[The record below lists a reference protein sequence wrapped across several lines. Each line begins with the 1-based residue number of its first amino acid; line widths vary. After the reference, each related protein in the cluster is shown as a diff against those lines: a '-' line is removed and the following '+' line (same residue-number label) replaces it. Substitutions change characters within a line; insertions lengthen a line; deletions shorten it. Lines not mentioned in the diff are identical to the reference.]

1 MRGRKRSTLV
11 KRKRSKQISSRGGKR
26 AAIIL
31 FVDVVGCS
39 EISNHLG
46 LKEYNHFISVFQE
59 CFKDVCKLYEKEVY
73 DERERDFFQY
83 EPRGD
88 EGCLKI
94 FVSKKN
100 DLLARDIDV
109 AITIALDLKR
119 RWLITE
125 YNQKRIRQRL
135 LPADL
140 AIGIHFGQV
149 YVKDNVAEGYTIN
162 LAKRIE
168 SASREGKFTHIL
180 LSESAH
186 GQLDYLKDEKFYK
199 FDQPSIK
206 KTKGISHAIKAVEIK
221 HHILPTD
228 WEDTFPEKPEETS
241 MLFKKYPA
249 NKILEVFKDAYE
261 INPTNLWLA
270 EEYIYMM
277 ILIAGRKLRKAGKE
291 DDVNARKRAYEPVS
305 KIARRIAS
313 SDLRDATLLSIWG
326 QILGLMW
333 EYAKEEEKY
342 NEAIE
347 LDKTDGSFYWYR
359 GLCIS
364 YQLEAAYKKNKI
376 ELRKFYEDN
385 KNRQRIE
392 KVFKDYKKAME
403 LNPINQD
410 IVYDFACELSWWSQ
424 VRADYKKEAVRIVKR
439 LSKHDPDYID
449 WVKEEDYFKPI
460 VNDPR
465 VKEYLK

>member
-1 MRGRKRSTLV
+1 MRGRRRSTPA
-11 KRKRSKQISSRGGKR
+11 KRRRSKETSSRGGKR

-39 EISNHLG
+39 EISNHLD
-46 LKEYNHFISVFQE
+46 LKDYNHFISIFQRF
-59 CFKDVCKLYEKEVY
+59 FKDVCESYKKEVY
-73 DERERDFFQY
+73 EEHDFFQS

-88 EGCLKI
+88 EGCLQI
-94 FVSKKN
+94 FVSKNKN
-100 DLLARDIDV
+100 ESLAGDIDV

-119 RWLITE
+119 RWLMTE
-125 YNQKRIRQRL
+125 YNQKRIEQGL

-149 YVKDNVAEGYTIN
+149 YVKNNKAEGYTIN

-186 GQLDYLKDEKFYK
+186 GQLDYLNYEKIYK

-206 KTKGISHAIKAVEIK
+206 KTEGISHAIQAVEIK
-221 HHILPTD
+221 HHFLPTD
-228 WEDTFPEKPEETS
+228 WEDTFREEPEETS
-241 MLFKKYPA
+241 ILFQKYKP
-249 NKILEVFKDAYE
+249 KEILKVFKAAYE

-277 ILIAGRKLRKAGKE
+277 NLNAGHKLRQSGRE

-347 LDKTDGSFYWYR
+347 LDKTDGNFYWYR

-364 YQLEAAYKKNKI
+364 YQLEAAYKKNEI
-376 ELRKFYEDN
+376 ELRKFYDDD
-385 KNRQRIE
+385 KNRKRIE